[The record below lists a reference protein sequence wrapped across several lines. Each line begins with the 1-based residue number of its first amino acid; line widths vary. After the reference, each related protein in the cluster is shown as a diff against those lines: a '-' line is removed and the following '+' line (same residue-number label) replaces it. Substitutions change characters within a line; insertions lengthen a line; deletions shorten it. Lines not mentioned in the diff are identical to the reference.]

1 MPRDSRSDATTP
13 TGVLDR
19 TLARLFEDTHE
30 AASWFTLPGGVR
42 LFAAGDPADTLYLLR
57 AGRLGVFKHEE
68 GSEPHF
74 VGVVRPGEPAGEMA
88 MIAGTPHSATVVA
101 LRDSEILALPREAFF
116 TAAAANPEL
125 MTELARLMILRA
137 RQATG
142 AVAEPTVFGF
152 IGLSERPILSFIA
165 LLEAEIAGMGFSVK
179 VVTSRAL
186 KSAVEWFSAVEE
198 SHDYVLYAAE
208 RDEPAWAHLC
218 ARQVDRLFLVGRSGE
233 DPVAARPWQG
243 DAFDSHRQ
251 VDLILIHRPATD
263 RPTGTS
269 AWLDAVSP
277 ARWFHVRG
285 GDRPDTARIARTLT
299 GTSVGLVLSG
309 GGARAYAHIGAI
321 QALREAQVPFDF
333 VGGASMGAII
343 CAGVAMGWDQ
353 AELDARIRKAFVTT
367 SPVDDIAVPII
378 SMIKGKKVDARLLEH
393 YGDIPI
399 EDLWLPFYCVSS
411 NITSGGYVVHKRG
424 LLRRALRA
432 SIAIPGVLPPVVE
445 GGAVLVDGAVMRNF
459 PVDLM
464 RNWHGGPVV
473 GVDVSR
479 ARGVDPKVLD
489 TPKPWWRWV
498 LSGAWRQGPPIISI
512 MIRSATLTTR
522 ADLMEARGATD
533 LLILPNPGNVEIR
546 DWKNF
551 DSAVLNG
558 WNAAKEALAKVDGPV
573 TFLKRRKQQIELA
586 AVEALRL
593 AAPAGTAARKA
604 KASIRRRAAETLAK
618 VAPGRRPKKPS
629 APAR

>member
-1 MPRDSRSDATTP
+1 MPRDSSSTSGGPDR
-13 TGVLDR
+13 VLER
-19 TLARLFEDTHE
+19 TLARLFENAHG

-68 GSEPHF
+68 GSEPSF
-74 VGVVRPGEPAGEMA
+74 LGVIKPGEPAGEMA

-116 TAAAANPEL
+116 EAAAANPEL

-137 RQATG
+137 RQTVG
-142 AVAEPTVFGF
+142 SVAEPTVFGF
-152 IGLSERPILSFIA
+152 IGLSERPILSFVS
-165 LLEAEIAGMGFSVK
+165 LLEAEIAGMGFTVK
-179 VVTSRAL
+179 TVTSRAL

-198 SHDYVLYAAE
+198 SHNYVLYIAE

-218 ARQVDRLFLVGRSGE
+218 ARQVDRLFLVGRAAE
-233 DPVAARPWQG
+233 DPSASRPWQG

-251 VDLILIHRPATD
+251 VDLVLIHPPSED
-263 RPTGTS
+263 RPHGTA

-277 ARWFHVRG
+277 ARWFHVKG
-285 GDRPDTARIARTLT
+285 GDRQDAARIARTLT

-321 QALREAQVPFDF
+321 KALREAEVPFDF

-343 CAGVAMGWDQ
+343 CAGVAMGWSQ
-353 AELDARIRKAFVTT
+353 QELDDRIRKAFVDT
-367 SPVDDIAVPII
+367 SPVDDVAFPII
-378 SMIKGKKVDARLLEH
+378 SLIKGKKVDARLKEH
-393 YGDIPI
+393 FGEVLI
-399 EDLWLPFYCVSS
+399 EDLPLPFYCVSS

-424 LLRRALRA
+424 LLRNALRA

-464 RNWHGGPVV
+464 RHWHNGPVV

-479 ARGVDPKVLD
+479 ARGVDPKVLEN
-489 TPKPWWRWV
+489 PKSWWMW
-498 LSGAWRQGPPIISI
+498 LLTGEWRQGPPIISI
-512 MIRSATLTTR
+512 MIRSATLTTK
-522 ADLMEARGATD
+522 ADLMEARSATD

-546 DWKNF
+546 DWKNY

-558 WNAAKEALAKVDGPV
+558 YAAANEALGKLDGPV
-573 TFLKRRKQQIELA
+573 TFLKRRKQQAERSS
-586 AVEALRL
+586 VEAFRL
-593 AAPAGTAARKA
+593 SAQPGTVARKA
-604 KASIRRRAAETLAK
+604 KASIRQVAVEKLSRAASGT
-618 VAPGRRPKKPS
+618 RPKKPR
-629 APAR
+629 AQTP